1 MRKSIYGLLLLCL
14 SYSAHG
20 AVQCIKP
27 EQLIRTSVSISQD
40 VMVDVGGKMVP
51 GTAQGTAWFLGLYH
65 MVTVMHVGKVMA
77 NSQEWSTVELAQQ
90 IPWKGEQ
97 EHREQIP
104 VRVVGIHNTDSLEPL
119 VVLELQRFFPG
130 TQIANIRE
138 TSLVPGEYLSGV
150 AYPGGLLTLIEG
162 KYIGEE
168 VLEVTEEHE
177 IRGHTVEVLDE
188 AKKASFVQGASG
200 GALFDCDGRVV
211 LSTSFALT
219 RTVLRVCGP
228 SKEHCE
234 LGGYDVP
241 IDTPSN
247 TPTILAVSVS
257 GLSRF
262 FQKNMDKRHAP

>member
-1 MRKSIYGLLLLCL
+1 
-14 SYSAHG
+14 
-20 AVQCIKP
+20 
-27 EQLIRTSVSISQD
+27 
-40 VMVDVGGKMVP
+40 MVDVGEKTVP
-51 GTAQGTAWFLGLYH
+51 GTAQGTAWFLDLYH
-65 MVTVMHVGKVMA
+65 VVTVMHVGRVMA
-77 NSQEWSTVELAQQ
+77 NSQEWTTVEFAQQ
-90 IPWKGEQ
+90 IPWKDKH

-104 VRVVGIHNTDSLEPL
+104 VRVVGILDTHSLEPL

-138 TSLVPGEYLSGV
+138 TSLEPGEYLSGV
-150 AYPGGLLTLIEG
+150 GYPAGVLTLVEG

-168 VLEVTEEHE
+168 VLKATEEQE
-177 IRGHTVEVLDE
+177 IRAHSVDVLDE
-188 AKKASFVQGASG
+188 AKNASFIQGASG

-211 LSTSFALT
+211 LSVSHVLAG
-219 RTVLRVCGP
+219 TVLRVCGP

-234 LGGYDVP
+234 LGGHEIP

-247 TPTILAVSVS
+247 TPTILAVSVA